1 MRGEVSDDN
10 IFIINRRM
18 EENNGCNGNKLKN
31 LQQNENSFVHFFVKE
46 IQQGVELLRNF
57 KWPS

>member
-1 MRGEVSDDN
+1 
-10 IFIINRRM
+10 M

-46 IQQGVELLRNF
+46 IQQGVGLFRNF